1 MLILQR
7 ALIMVSVLLT
17 TCWQYA
23 NAANTGMIWD
33 VQPDECV
40 VSQNQEFCDTTLLV
54 TLLKK
59 SLIDPCVYIDDRWIG
74 CFDIDKG
81 SLSLPIIIQSDVE
94 LRLAD
99 GDENIL
105 AQHTIDYR
113 LMQSKQQRR
122 RIRLPW
128 SVF

>member
-1 MLILQR
+1 MLRLQR
-7 ALIMVSVLLT
+7 VLIMIAVLLT
-17 TCWQYA
+17 SYCQYA
-23 NAANTGMIWD
+23 DAANTGMIWEI
-33 VQPDECV
+33 QPGECV

-74 CFDIDKG
+74 CFEIDKAL
-81 SLSLPIIIQSDVE
+81 LSLPIIIQSDVR
-94 LRLAD
+94 LKLAD

-105 AQHTIDYR
+105 AQHTINYR